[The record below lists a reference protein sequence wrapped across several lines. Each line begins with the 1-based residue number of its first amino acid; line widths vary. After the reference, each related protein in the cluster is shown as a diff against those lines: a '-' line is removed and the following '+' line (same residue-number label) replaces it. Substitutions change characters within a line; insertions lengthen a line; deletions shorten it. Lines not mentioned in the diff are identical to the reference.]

1 MILLHSPRTRQFD
14 HDLPGSFAALM
25 DLYER
30 NYINLRR
37 LLPVVPPLSVTRV
50 SQVVGALDLHLQVLE
65 RNRYTSDLNLTYRLR
80 QDNGSISAEPDLHI
94 RVYHDAR
101 MAEVMA
107 ARPRHHTVFVTAA
120 HPKYEA
126 DGTNL
131 YTRWRINRFLF
142 KWLTYCLRQGHHFMG

>member
-1 MILLHSPRTRQFD
+1 MILLHPSRTRQFD

-37 LLPVVPPLSVTRV
+37 LLPVVPPLSVARI
-50 SQVVGALDLHLQVLE
+50 SQVAGALDLHLQVLE
-65 RNRYTSDLNLTYRLR
+65 RNRYTSDLSLTYRFNHE
-80 QDNGSISAEPDLHI
+80 NGSVSTEPDLHI

-101 MAEVMA
+101 MAEVMT
-107 ARPRHHTVFVTAA
+107 ARPRYRTVLATKT
-120 HPKYEA
+120 HPKYEP
-126 DGTNL
+126 DDTHL

-142 KWLTYCLRQGHHFMG
+142 KWLTYCLRQGHHFVG